1 MGSFEPMIY
10 KTVRDWLG
18 LDLFHTDK
26 VVTTLFCN
34 AEAAGVDVDDLDV
47 SAIRKL
53 ADEAFEE
60 RELEGWG
67 L

>member
-1 MGSFEPMIY
+1 MRYEPPLY

-26 VVTTLFCN
+26 VVTTLCEN
-34 AEAAGVDVDDLDV
+34 AERDGIDLDE
-47 SAIRKL
+47 ADTATIRKL
-53 ADEAFEE
+53 ADEAFLE
-60 RELEGWG
+60 REEEGWG